1 MKSNMYDN
9 FNLLENRVTDTLEKT
24 NLEKINKELKKL
36 TTPTICTGVGGSN
49 VVSNFASKVLNV
61 KNNCLTTNSE
71 PRDLLYMNLTN
82 YDNVLACS
90 YGGNNYGVKTAF
102 NNDLNKYLLTANPRQ
117 DVINL
122 EYSSS
127 LEQEDSFISL
137 AATLMPMSIL
147 LAYYLDNDL
156 SVVKEILET
165 KKDYQITQS
174 NLYEIMSGYETS
186 TAATFLES
194 TLTESGVAIPIVSDK
209 YGYCHGRST
218 MSYNN
223 QASVIIYNRNTQLD
237 ELILAEFPN
246 FYQEVIKIDSKYQDQ
261 IIDDFYFTYQSM
273 LLAKAIADNNDKDLS
288 RVNYSP
294 LVKKLYYYKGEM

>member
-1 MKSNMYDN
+1 MYDN
-9 FNLLENRVTDTLEKT
+9 FKLLESRVTDTLEKT
-24 NLEKINKELKKL
+24 DLEKINKALKKL

-49 VVSNFASKVLNV
+49 VVSNFASKVLSS
-61 KNNCLTTNSE
+61 KNGCITTNSE

-102 NNDLNKYLLTANPRQ
+102 NNDLNKYLLTANPRLG
-117 DVINL
+117 VTNL
-122 EYSSS
+122 EYSNTI
-127 LEQEDSFISL
+127 EQEDSFISL

-156 SVVKEILET
+156 SVIKEILET
-165 KKDYQITQS
+165 KKDYQIAQS

-194 TLTESGVAIPIVSDK
+194 TFTESGIAILIVSDK

-223 QASVIIYNRNTQLD
+223 QASAIIYNRNTQLD
-237 ELILAEFPN
+237 ELILAEFPK
-246 FYQEVIKIDSKYQDQ
+246 FYQEVIQIDSKYQDQ

-273 LLAKAIADNNDKDLS
+273 LLAKAIAENSDKDLS

-294 LVKKLYYYKGEM
+294 LVKKLYHYKGEM

>member
-1 MKSNMYDN
+1 MKPNMYDN
-9 FNLLENRVTDTLEKT
+9 FKLLESRVIDTLEKT
-24 NLEKINKELKKL
+24 DLEKIKKELEKI

-49 VVSNFASKVLNV
+49 VVSNFASKVLST
-61 KNNCLTTNSE
+61 KNGCLTINSE

-82 YDNVLACS
+82 YENVISCS

-102 NNDLNKYLLTANPRQ
+102 NNELKKYLLTTNPRPG
-117 DVINL
+117 VTNL
-122 EYSSS
+122 EYSSTI
-127 LEQEDSFISL
+127 EQENSFISL

-147 LAYYLDNDL
+147 LAYYTDNDL
-156 SVVKEILET
+156 SLIKEVLET
-165 KKDYQITQS
+165 KKDYQIIKS

-194 TLTESGVAIPIVSDK
+194 TLTESGIAIPLVSDK

-218 MSYNN
+218 LSYNN
-223 QASVIIYNRNTQLD
+223 QASSVIYNRNTELD
-237 ELILAEFPN
+237 NKFLTDFPKY
-246 FYQEVIKIDSKYQDQ
+246 YQEVIKIDSKYQDQ

-273 LLAKAIADNNDKDLS
+273 LLAKAIAENTNQDLS

-294 LVKKLYYYKGEM
+294 LVKKLYYFKGGM